1 MLSNK
6 LTVAGLRGV
15 VKRPIAFMRYESET
29 EVLTKELQQ
38 YLLNE
43 R

>member
-6 LTVAGLRGV
+6 LTVAGLLGV
-15 VKRPIAFMRYESET
+15 VKRPIAFMYESGT